1 MAIRSLCI
9 HGHFYQPPREDPIS
23 GLIPQEVGAAPFQ
36 NWNERIHAECYR
48 PNAELGNFE
57 RMSFNVGPTL
67 FRWMESYDPETYQSI
82 LTQDRANLVRHGVGN
97 AMAQAYNHTILPLAT
112 LADKRTQI
120 KWGIADFNHRFG
132 RKPEGMWLPETAA
145 DLETLEVLA
154 EQGIQFTI
162 LAPWQGLMEDLDT
175 SEPYRVDLR
184 SGRSI
189 VVFFYNSAL
198 STLVSFVA
206 QATTNADSFVTHHLL
221 GQFDKDKI
229 LRGEPQLVLLAS
241 DGELYGHHKPFRDRF
256 LAHLLN
262 GGRSQVGIEATYPA
276 WYLKEN
282 PPRCSIE
289 IQEATSWS
297 CHHGVSRWTG
307 KCECTP
313 GNGDWKHNLR
323 QVFDQLA
330 EDLDRL
336 YIEKVSSY
344 VPDPLAMRDR
354 YIEVMLGQLSKA
366 ELIHEMAGKK
376 LAPEITQQISL
387 LLRAQRER
395 QRMFT
400 SCGWYF
406 EDFARIEPKNNIAY
420 AAQAIR
426 LTYKATNINLA
437 EQAAT
442 ALQSVLSNNTGL
454 RGDDLF
460 WQQYNRAEAANGTL
474 AASEIS
480 LAG

>member
-67 FRWMESYDPETYQSI
+67 FRWMESYDPDTYQSI
-82 LTQDRANLVRHGVGN
+82 LTQDRTNLQRHGVGN
-97 AMAQAYNHTILPLAT
+97 AMAQAYNHTILPLAS

-120 KWGIADFNHRFG
+120 KWGIADFSYRFG
-132 RKPEGMWLPETAA
+132 RQPEGMWLPETAA

-154 EQGIQFTI
+154 EQGIKFTI
-162 LAPWQGLMEDLDT
+162 LAPWQGVMEDQDT
-175 SEPYRVDLR
+175 SEPFWVDLP
-184 SGRSI
+184 SGRRI

-198 STLVSFVA
+198 SSLISFVA

-221 GQFDKDKI
+221 GQFDTDKI
-229 LRGEPQLVLLAS
+229 LRGEPQLILLAS

-262 GGRSQVGIEATYPA
+262 GGRSKVGIEATYPA
-276 WYLKEN
+276 LYLKDN
-282 PPRCSIE
+282 PPRRSIG

-297 CHHGVSRWTG
+297 CHHGISRWTG

-336 YIEKVSSY
+336 YIETVSSH

-366 ELIHEMAGKK
+366 KLIHEMAGKV
-376 LAPEITQQISL
+376 LSAELTQQISL
-387 LLRAQRER
+387 LLKAQRER

-426 LTYKATNINLA
+426 LTYKATQVNLA

-460 WQQYNRAEAANGTL
+460 WQQYNRAEAANGAL
-474 AASEIS
+474 AASEIN